1 MIYLL
6 ICLKTVIE
14 SFVWIIDVVKKP
26 TVLLFKTCFPLTA
39 LCWAET
45 L

>member
-1 MIYLL
+1 MIDLL

-14 SFVWIIDVVKKP
+14 SFVWIRAVVKIT